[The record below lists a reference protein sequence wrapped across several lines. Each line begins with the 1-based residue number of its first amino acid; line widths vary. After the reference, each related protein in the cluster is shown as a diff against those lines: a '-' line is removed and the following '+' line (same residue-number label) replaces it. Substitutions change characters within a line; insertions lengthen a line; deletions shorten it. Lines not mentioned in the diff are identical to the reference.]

1 MKRQQISTSAS
12 EIMAKVR
19 GTITERAIVKL
30 RRENSRRVSGEKS
43 KRFRRLFGNPLVE
56 ESTRKR
62 SGEITGTEATKR
74 RRLLYNLRSR
84 DPLTIVVEITADEKS
99 KRLLRNAVGKNLRV
113 CLI

>member
-56 ESTRKR
+56 KSTRKR
-62 SGEITGTEATKR
+62 SGEITGTEATKW

-99 KRLLRNAVGKNLRV
+99 KRLLRNASWVRTYA
-113 CLI
+113 CA